1 MAAEHTG
8 MASLLE
14 TILSGD
20 ADVRNRPLEIFCRT
34 ASIDEL
40 LAECLELDTFRRNH
54 ANLYERVRAL
64 FFLYAIHRFHLPFK
78 KGFPG
83 KGSIPFRGHVSL
95 LERRFGE
102 AIDAF
107 LAIQEKDGPNA
118 TISSALSEAYHRL
131 AFQTLANQVRRS
143 VRSVRGNQWMFR
155 VGHTADHP
163 LRIHPKL
170 LHPDPMTGLF
180 PVIAES
186 TAVRMDLT
194 HSGWSDIFFLGM
206 DYPAGA
212 QVLNISIDLCLNKP
226 GETPEP
232 RPPVEAYVRVIDQP
246 LLRLCSVDLETTTD
260 VRSIA
265 EVFDFAKDYLG
276 LLKAAVIASGIVPPG
291 IESARQPLEDLL
303 AGIAGPGRGLEV
315 VSKVN
320 NIPKGSR
327 LAVSTNLLGSL
338 IAACMRAT
346 GQVNSLEG
354 ALTEA
359 ERRIVASRAILGEWI
374 GGSGGGWQ
382 DSGGVWP
389 GIKLIEGVEATED
402 DPEHGISK
410 GRLLPRHHIFNTDE
424 IPPGSRKKLEECLVL
439 VHGGLA
445 QDVGPFLEMVTEK
458 YLLRSG
464 NEWKARQDAIRL
476 LDQMVNALKQGNI
489 ERVGRLTQQ
498 NFDGPIKTIIPW
510 ATNEYT
516 ESVIEQVRVE
526 FEEDFWGFWMLGG
539 MAGGGMGFLFAPWKR
554 EEAQKRLAEIL
565 QDTKERLDKA
575 LPFAMNPVTYDFSI
589 NETGT
594 CARVVEGST
603 ALLPTAYYQAI
614 LPAILHRNS
623 TPLSPARHAELAQVR
638 RASQQDQ
645 GLAQALIDQ
654 SQSGSGPG
662 ETADSS
668 NSLETALS
676 AHGFDPAQ
684 HEQIRS
690 EIKAGR
696 IGLAQNRLSPST
708 LIEDVPANELLDAT
722 GEPKREWHDTGMEA
736 LSTGKA
742 AVVTLAGGAGSRWTR
757 GAGVVKA
764 LHPFTQFAGHH
775 RNFIEVHLAKAR
787 KTSSLYGHLIP
798 HIVTTSYLTHE
809 PLSQWL
815 ESTTNS
821 THTDQLHLSPGRYV
835 GLRTI
840 PMIRDLRF
848 SWEEM
853 AQQVLDEQA
862 QKMQESLRGALIEW
876 ARGAGEGADYRD
888 NLSLQCMHPVGH
900 WYEIPN
906 LLRNGVLARLLK
918 KHPNLEHLLVHNID
932 TLGTDLSP
940 VFLGAHIES
949 GADLTFEV
957 IQREIDDRGG
967 GLAKVNGHNRIIE
980 GLALPREECEFDLSW
995 YNTLT
1000 NWVSIPGLLSFFK
1013 LEQSDLN
1020 DENKVAQAIQDAASR
1035 MPTYVTLKDVKK
1047 RWGRGHEDIFPVA
1060 LFEKL
1065 WGDMTTV
1072 PDLNCQYL
1080 AVPRRRGQQ
1089 LKEPAQLDG
1098 WLRDGSATFVESLCE
1113 WG

>member
-1 MAAEHTG
+1 MAAEQTG
-8 MASLLE
+8 MSSLLE

-20 ADVRNRPLEIFCRT
+20 ADVRNRPLEIFCGT

-40 LAECLELDTFRRNH
+40 LAECVELDTFRRNH

-78 KGFPG
+78 KDFPG
-83 KGSIPFRGHVSL
+83 KGSIPFPGHLSL

-107 LAIQEKDGPNA
+107 LVIQEKDGPNA

-170 LHPDPMTGLF
+170 LRPDNMTGLF

-226 GETPEP
+226 GETSEP

-246 LLRLCSVDLETTTD
+246 LLRLCSVDLETTAD
-260 VRSIA
+260 VRSIG

-303 AGIAGPGRGLEV
+303 ARIAGPGRGLEV

-338 IAACMRAT
+338 ITACMRAT
-346 GQVNSLEG
+346 GQVKSLEG
-354 ALTEA
+354 ALTET

-424 IPPGSRKKLEECLVL
+424 IPPGSRKKLEESLVL
-439 VHGGLA
+439 VHGGMA
-445 QDVGPFLEMVTEK
+445 QDVGPILEMVTEK

-476 LDQMVNALKQGNI
+476 LDQMVNALRQGNI

-554 EEAQKRLAEIL
+554 EEAQKRLADIL
-565 QDTKERLDKA
+565 QTTKERLDKA

-594 CARVVEGST
+594 CARLIEGST

-638 RASQQDQ
+638 RASQQDHD
-645 GLAQALIDQ
+645 LAQALIDQ
-654 SQSGSGPG
+654 NQSGSAPG
-662 ETADSS
+662 ATADSS

-676 AHGFDPAQ
+676 ANGFDPAQ

-764 LHPFTQFAGHH
+764 LHPFAQFAGHH

-787 KTSSLYGHLIP
+787 KTSSLYGHPIP

-815 ESTTNS
+815 ESTINP

-840 PMIRDLRF
+840 PMVRDLRF

-862 QKMQESLRGALIEW
+862 QKMQKSLRGALIEW
-876 ARGAGEGADYRD
+876 ARSAGEGADYRD

-1000 NWVSIPGLLSFFK
+1000 NWVSIPGLLRFFK
-1013 LEQSDLN
+1013 LEQSDLT
-1020 DENKVAQAIQDAASR
+1020 DENKVAQAIQDAANR

-1047 RWGRGHEDIFPVA
+1047 RWGRGHEDIFPVTQ
-1060 LFEKL
+1060 FEKL

-1072 PDLNCQYL
+1072 PDLNCRYL

>member
-1 MAAEHTG
+1 MAAKQTG
-8 MASLLE
+8 MSFLLE
-14 TILSGD
+14 TILSND
-20 ADVRNRPLEIFCRT
+20 ADVRNRPLEIFCET

-40 LAECLELDTFRRNH
+40 LSECVKLDTFRRNH
-54 ANLYERVRAL
+54 DNLYERVRAL
-64 FFLYAIHRFHLPFK
+64 FFLYAIHRFYLPFK
-78 KGFPG
+78 KNFPG
-83 KGSIPFRGHVSL
+83 KGRIPFPGHESL

-107 LAIQEKDGPNA
+107 LIIQEKDGPNA

-143 VRSVRGNQWMFR
+143 VRSVQGNQWMFR

-163 LRIHPKL
+163 LRIHPRL

-212 QVLNISIDLCLNKP
+212 QVLNISIDLCLNKN
-226 GETPEP
+226 GETSEP

-260 VRSIA
+260 VRSIG

-303 AGIAGPGRGLEV
+303 ARLAGPGRGLEV

-354 ALTEA
+354 ALTET

-424 IPPGSRKKLEECLVL
+424 IPPGSRKKLEESLVL
-439 VHGGLA
+439 VHGGMA
-445 QDVGPFLEMVTEK
+445 QDVGPILEMVTEK

-476 LDQMVNALKQGNI
+476 LDQMVNSLKQGNI

-516 ESVIEQVRVE
+516 ESVIKQVREE

-565 QDTKERLDKA
+565 QDTKQRLDKA

-589 NETGT
+589 NENGT
-594 CARVVEGST
+594 CAKINEGTS
-603 ALLPTAYYQAI
+603 ALLPTSYYQAI
-614 LPAILHRNS
+614 LPGIISRDS
-623 TPLSPARHAELAQVR
+623 KPLSPARHAELVQVR
-638 RASQQDQ
+638 RKSQTDHD
-645 GLAQALIDQ
+645 LAKALIDQ
-654 SQSGSGPG
+654 SQSQSGQG
-662 ETADSS
+662 ETPDS
-668 NSLETALS
+668 NKELETALN
-676 AHGFDPAQ
+676 AHGFDPSQ

-708 LIEDVPANELLDAT
+708 LIEDVPVNELMDAT
-722 GEPKREWHDTGMEA
+722 GEPKREWHDTGMDA
-736 LSTGKA
+736 LSAGKA

-775 RNFIEVHLAKAR
+775 RNFIEVHLAKVR
-787 KTSSLYGHLIP
+787 KTSKLYGHPVP
-798 HIVTTSYLTHE
+798 HIVTTSYLTHQ
-809 PLSQWL
+809 PLTRWL
-815 ESTTNS
+815 EATTHSTDTE
-821 THTDQLHLSPGRYV
+821 QLHLSPGRYV
-835 GLRTI
+835 GLRTV
-840 PMIRDLRF
+840 PMVRDLRF

-853 AQQVLDEQA
+853 AQQVLDEQE
-862 QKMQESLRGALIEW
+862 QKMQKSLRGALIEW
-876 ARGAGEGADYRD
+876 ARSTGEGADYRD

-906 LLRNGVLARLLK
+906 LLRNGVLAQLLK

-940 VFLGAHIES
+940 TFLGAHIES

-967 GLAKVNGHNRIIE
+967 GLAKVNGQNRIIE

-1000 NWVSIPGLLSFFK
+1000 NWISIPGLLRFFK
-1013 LEQSDLN
+1013 LEKSDLT
-1020 DENKVAQAIQDAASR
+1020 DEKKVAQAIQDAAGR

-1060 LFEKL
+1060 QFEKL
-1065 WGDMTTV
+1065 WGDMTAI
-1072 PDLNCQYL
+1072 PDLDCQYL
-1080 AVPRRRGQQ
+1080 AVPRKRGQQ

-1098 WLRDGSATFVESLCE
+1098 WLRDGSATFVDSLCE